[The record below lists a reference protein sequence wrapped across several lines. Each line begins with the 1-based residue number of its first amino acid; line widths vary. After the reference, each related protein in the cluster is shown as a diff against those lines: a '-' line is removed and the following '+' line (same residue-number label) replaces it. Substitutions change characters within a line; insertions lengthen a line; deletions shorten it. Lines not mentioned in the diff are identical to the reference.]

1 MMNKLKNSPVSGSSR
16 DKVMDVP
23 SFAAVGSMKTIVA
36 SKSKSVLDCK
46 QFSQHCHQDGR
57 NTTGCIIA

>member
-1 MMNKLKNSPVSGSSR
+1 MMNKLKTHQYLEVAET
-16 DKVMDVP
+16 KVMDVP

-46 QFSQHCHQDGR
+46 QFSHHCHQDGR